1 MTREVTLPP
10 ELPSGVVD
18 LAVGGITLA
27 AQAGS
32 ARAALDGG
40 ERVVSAVHS
49 SIFMPTAEHRPGPS
63 VSRLEELTAR
73 RARVDDE
80 HNILTQRRNL
90 LADVGLSPL
99 VRAHDSSKRE
109 RDALDARFRE
119 TIAMSRLLGA
129 KVNELDER
137 ILKLEREQRDLARAM
152 EAARLEDAQ
161 ASTKER
167 MGTEHPTRRIVV
179 RVSGSGDPGR
189 LSITYAVAAARWWPA
204 YTLRMEEGGD
214 RATWAFEA
222 LVAQRTGEDW
232 NAALL
237 ALSSADLVF
246 DARLPELPS
255 LRFGRAQPSK
265 KRPVRPA
272 PAGVE
277 EMFAAYLAFR
287 PAPVPR
293 PQFEVTR
300 AAAST
305 LSGGFGAMREVAVDE
320 DEAEE
325 TTSVFEQKKMKK
337 ESTGGPPPPPRAAM
351 GAMAPMS
358 MSMNTPGG
366 APLFQAAPMPQ
377 AMPMRARGGPPPVK
391 GAGVLGGIANAF
403 AGGGGA
409 DDGQGYGQRSEE
421 GSLAMDGFLAEPMEP
436 ELVAGEQWSD
446 LDSLVLAGPD
456 DAKRGKLTPRK
467 SDYDAAEGERLQ
479 GGLSA
484 LETDRWIDPRESRGM
499 FDHRYDA
506 KGRADVPSDG
516 RVHRVSVETTPC
528 NVLITWRTVPSE
540 SPDVYREANVI
551 NPFPQA
557 LLGGPVDVYLNG
569 SLLAETKTERIDR
582 GGTLWC
588 GMGVDDRV
596 KVARNV
602 RVDEESAGLLGGSL
616 AVTHTV
622 GIELSSTIKDPI
634 KVVVLERVPVTDDK
648 NVEIKMVKATPQPAT
663 YDQSERG
670 SPVRGG
676 CRFDTTVTPGKKL
689 PLEIVYRLTFAS
701 KLDIVGGSRR
711 G

>member
-1 MTREVTLPP
+1 MVSKVVVHARGALVTREVTLPP

-49 SIFMPTAEHRPGPS
+49 IVFMPTAEHRPGPT
-63 VSRLEELTAR
+63 VSRLEELTAQ
-73 RARVDDE
+73 RARSDDE
-80 HNILTQRRNL
+80 HRILTQRRAQLAAVALAPL
-90 LADVGLSPL
+90 L
-99 VRAHDSSKRE
+99 RTHDSSKRE
-109 RDALDARFRE
+109 RDAIDARFRE

-137 ILKLEREQRDLARAM
+137 IVKLERAQGDLARAM
-152 EAARLEDAQ
+152 EAARLEDVQ

-167 MGTEHPTRRIVV
+167 MGAAHPTRRIVV
-179 RVSGSGDPGR
+179 RLAGSGDPGR

-204 YTLRMEEGGD
+204 YTLRMDEGGD
-214 RATWAFEA
+214 RATWTFEA
-222 LVAQRTGEDW
+222 MVAQRTGEDW

-293 PQFEVTR
+293 PQP
-300 AAAST
+300 APAPAST
-305 LSGGFGAMREVAVDE
+305 LAGGYDADE
-320 DEAEE
+320 EE
-325 TTSVFEQKKMKK
+325 ESTSVFEQAKMKK
-337 ESTGGPPPPPRAAM
+337 GSTGGPPPPMAAM
-351 GAMAPMS
+351 PMAAMPMS
-358 MSMNTPGG
+358 MSAPGG
-366 APLFQAAPMPQ
+366 MMPQ
-377 AMPMRARGGPPPVK
+377 MQRMPASARGMPPRAK
-391 GAGVLGGIANAF
+391 SAGVFGGLASAI
-403 AGGGGA
+403 GGGGGHGQMA
-409 DDGQGYGQRSEE
+409 DERGALEDGI
-421 GSLAMDGFLAEPMEP
+421 LAEPMEP

-446 LDSLVLAGPD
+446 LDALVLAGPD
-456 DAKRGKLTPRK
+456 DAKRGKLTPRR
-467 SDYDAAEGERLQ
+467 SDDDAAEGERRLA
-479 GGLSA
+479 GLSA
-484 LETDRWIDPRESRGM
+484 LEKDRWTDPRESRGM

-551 NPFPQA
+551 NPFSQA

-569 SLLAETKTERIDR
+569 SLLAETRTERIDR

-602 RVDEESAGLLGGSL
+602 RVDEEAAGLLGGSL

-648 NVEIKMVKATPQPAT
+648 NVEIKMVKATPPPAT

-676 CRFDTTVTPGKKL
+676 CRFDTTVTAGKKL
-689 PLEIVYRLTFAS
+689 PLEIVYRLTFPS